1 MPQAYILLTIEDGVE
16 DNVLRQIKNI
26 ESVEQSYVSYGVYDL
41 IIKIKADTIQE
52 LGYVVTH
59 RIRQIKQVQSTLTLL
74 LIDKQGSRA
83 NAL

>member
-26 ESVEQSYVSYGVYDL
+26 ESVEQSHVSYGVYDL

>member
-26 ESVEQSYVSYGVYDL
+26 ASVEQSYVSYGVYDI

-52 LGYVVTH
+52 LKYVVTH
-59 RIRQIKQVQSTLTLL
+59 KIRQIKQVQSTLTLL
-74 LIDKQGSRA
+74 LIDK
-83 NAL
+83 

>member
-1 MPQAYILLTIEDGVE
+1 MPQAYILLTIEDGIE

-52 LGYVVTH
+52 LRYVVTH
-59 RIRQIKQVQSTLTLL
+59 KIRQIKQVQSTLTLL
-74 LIDKQGSRA
+74 LIDK
-83 NAL
+83 